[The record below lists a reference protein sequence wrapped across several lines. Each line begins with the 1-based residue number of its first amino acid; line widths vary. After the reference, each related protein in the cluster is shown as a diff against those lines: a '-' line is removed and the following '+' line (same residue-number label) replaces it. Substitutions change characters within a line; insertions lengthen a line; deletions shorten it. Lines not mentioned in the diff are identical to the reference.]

1 MITEQARFN
10 MVEQQIRT
18 WDVLDPTVLALLFE
32 VKREAFVPAAY
43 QSLAFADIEIP
54 LDHGQHMMTPK
65 MEARILQEV
74 SPKPTDRV
82 LDVGTG
88 SGYLAAL
95 LAKQSRHVTTID
107 CHADLANAA
116 RGRLAR
122 EGINNVTVSHGDAAQ
137 AKAEVVGNDAFDVIV
152 LGGSTPVLPPRFLEL
167 LAPGGRLFAVV
178 GDAPVMVG
186 CLFEKD
192 HDGALTRTEIFDTV
206 LAPLGNCLEPP
217 RFTF

>member
-1 MITEQARFN
+1 MTTPEVPKMITEQARFN

-18 WDVLDPTVLALLFE
+18 WDVLDPAVLALLFE

-43 QSLAFADIEIP
+43 HSLAFADIEIP

-107 CHADLANAA
+107 LHADLANAA

-137 AKAEVVGNDAFDVIV
+137 ASDMACPAADIEQ
-152 LGGSTPVLPPRFLEL
+152 GGVRQRAGFCC
-167 LAPGGRLFAVV
+167 RL
-178 GDAPVMVG
+178 
-186 CLFEKD
+186 
-192 HDGALTRTEIFDTV
+192 DT
-206 LAPLGNCLEPP
+206 
-217 RFTF
+217 